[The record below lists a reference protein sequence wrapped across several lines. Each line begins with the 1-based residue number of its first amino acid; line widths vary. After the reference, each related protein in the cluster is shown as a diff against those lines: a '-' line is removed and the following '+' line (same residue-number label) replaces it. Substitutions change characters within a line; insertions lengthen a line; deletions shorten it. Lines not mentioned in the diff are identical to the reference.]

1 MPNHTLGG
9 ALIQTVRLPDFGGA
23 GRVASVGSIL
33 DPLPAGLPEYMLNMC
48 GRGAHQSHTN

>member
-23 GRVASVGSIL
+23 GRVARWEASWILYQLAFPSI
-33 DPLPAGLPEYMLNMC
+33 C
-48 GRGAHQSHTN
+48 